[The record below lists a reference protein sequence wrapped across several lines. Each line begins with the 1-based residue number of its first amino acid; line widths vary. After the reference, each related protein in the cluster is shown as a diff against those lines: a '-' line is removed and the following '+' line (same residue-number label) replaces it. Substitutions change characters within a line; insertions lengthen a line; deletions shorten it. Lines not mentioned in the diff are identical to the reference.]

1 MGTPEN
7 WEDDRE
13 RNVRIQIWS
22 GLKISHLRTSK
33 EKGAPDGKN
42 KTENRKH

>member
-1 MGTPEN
+1 METPEK
-7 WEDDRE
+7 WGDEQE

-22 GLKISHLRTSK
+22 GLKILHLRTSK
-33 EKGAPDGKN
+33 EKSAPDGKN